1 MAISLREFSFMVF
14 RCVPG
19 NNAAEFSLD
28 GMMLNVLMEADGKK
42 NIAEVA
48 KNTGLNMAHMKK
60 TIQRLLKLRF
70 IEPVKNA
77 ISRLDKDFFHHLQA
91 QLSLAIGPI
100 APIIIEDTVQDLGH
114 SLSGFPSHRAAE
126 LIDLIAREIRKE
138 DKRDLFKKSMVKKI
152 REKGY

>member
-1 MAISLREFSFMVF
+1 MVISLQEFSFMVF
-14 RCVPG
+14 RRVHR

-48 KNTGLNMAHMKK
+48 KNTGLNMAHMKEA
-60 TIQRLLKLRF
+60 IQRLLKLRL

-77 ISRLDKDFFHHLQA
+77 ISGLDEDFFHYLQA

-100 APIIIEDTVQDLGH
+100 APIIIEDVVQDLGH

-126 LIDLIAREIRKE
+126 LIDLIAREIQKE
-138 DKRDLFKKSMVKKI
+138 DKRDLFKKSMVKKVM
-152 REKGY
+152 ENGY